1 MSAMKELFMLLQEV
15 EERKRNSGECNEC
28 CKEDEGIDLKKCTNE
43 AKGYHTIIPNAVFD
57 KTVALME
64 AHNDLRKTLV
74 ESSSEISNTL
84 TGLPK
89 EEKDYAVFEFMGFN
103 DMLRESWDKI
113 TDLVAIHEVFTKE
126 DIDSLVRD
134 TGLSLDYLVKMRMI
148 KDVVDMFHR

>member
-28 CKEDEGIDLKKCTNE
+28 CKEDEGI
-43 AKGYHTIIPNAVFD
+43 KGYHTIIPNAVFD